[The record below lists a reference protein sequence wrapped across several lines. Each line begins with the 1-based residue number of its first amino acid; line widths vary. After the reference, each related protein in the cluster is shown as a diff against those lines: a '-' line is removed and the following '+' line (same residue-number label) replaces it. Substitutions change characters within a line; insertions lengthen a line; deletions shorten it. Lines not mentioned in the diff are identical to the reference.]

1 MEDIRLFEL
10 LNKNGLRLT
19 ATNFGGKVVSFHT
32 PDKNG
37 DFADIVL
44 GYDHPEQYRYGNPY
58 FGATIGRFANR
69 IANGKFMLEGKLYQL
84 SVNNRNNSLHGGP
97 NGFHNVV
104 WQVESVDQQRLMLSY
119 QSRDGEEGFPGNLL
133 TFMEYR
139 LSDENELIITY
150 SATTDATTIVSLT
163 HHSFFNHAG
172 EGN

>member
-69 IANGKFMLEGKLYQL
+69 SIISNW
-84 SVNNRNNSLHGGP
+84 P
-97 NGFHNVV
+97 IP
-104 WQVESVDQQRLMLSY
+104 
-119 QSRDGEEGFPGNLL
+119 DG
-133 TFMEYR
+133 
-139 LSDENELIITY
+139 I
-150 SATTDATTIVSLT
+150 
-163 HHSFFNHAG
+163 
-172 EGN
+172 